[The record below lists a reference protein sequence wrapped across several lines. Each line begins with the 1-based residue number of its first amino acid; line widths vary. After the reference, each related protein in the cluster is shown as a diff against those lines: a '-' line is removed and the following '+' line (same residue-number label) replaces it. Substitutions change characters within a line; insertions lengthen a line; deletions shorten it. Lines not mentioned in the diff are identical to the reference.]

1 MDDHEL
7 DPMEIGED
15 DDLSKFAMPVF
26 DDTDV
31 DPSNAK
37 VKSPTKK
44 TAHKLAHKTNSGN
57 RRSQSVHDSS
67 PSERLLAR
75 SRSDPGE
82 KPNLRA
88 YVPSDLQNIE
98 DDEMETEEV
107 KLRMNSFV
115 DSEDD
120 NYMRFLKSVKCEEL
134 IPPSSKI
141 VTLDTKL
148 SMKKAF
154 FALVANEIRS
164 APLWSSSEQ
173 RFVGMLTVT
182 DFIEILRHYYKSP
195 LIQITELEDH
205 RIETWKKLATS
216 SKHAKLISI
225 GPSASLYEAVKYL
238 TTHKIHRLPIIDE
251 TTGTVLYIIT
261 HKRLIRFLYLHFPD
275 MGFPSYMSQT
285 VEELRIGTYEN
296 VAMVSPDT
304 PLIVAHN
311 IIMERRISAL
321 PIVNEAG
328 KVMDIYAKFDALNL
342 AEGRSYNNL
351 DVTVRQALEKR
362 SSTLEGVIVCYPNE
376 TLSAVINRLVEKQV
390 HRLIV
395 VDSQQHCMGIISL
408 SDLMKFLVLRSSG
421 TNFLC

>member
-1 MDDHEL
+1 
-7 DPMEIGED
+7 
-15 DDLSKFAMPVF
+15 
-26 DDTDV
+26 
-31 DPSNAK
+31 
-37 VKSPTKK
+37 
-44 TAHKLAHKTNSGN
+44 
-57 RRSQSVHDSS
+57 
-67 PSERLLAR
+67 
-75 SRSDPGE
+75 
-82 KPNLRA
+82 
-88 YVPSDLQNIE
+88 
-98 DDEMETEEV
+98 
-107 KLRMNSFV
+107 
-115 DSEDD
+115 
-120 NYMRFLKSVKCEEL
+120 MRFLKSVKCEEL

-205 RIETWKKLATS
+205 RIETWKSTNR
-216 SKHAKLISI
+216 
-225 GPSASLYEAVKYL
+225 PCLYEAVKYL

-251 TTGTVLYIIT
+251 TTGAVLYIIT

-376 TLSAVINRLVEKQV
+376 TLSAVINKLVEKQV